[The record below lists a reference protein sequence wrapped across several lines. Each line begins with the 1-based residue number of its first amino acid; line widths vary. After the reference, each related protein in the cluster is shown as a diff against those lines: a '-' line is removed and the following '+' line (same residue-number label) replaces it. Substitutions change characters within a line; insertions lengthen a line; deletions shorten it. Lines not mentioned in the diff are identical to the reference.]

1 MSTLSMTRETAR
13 TSTEAR
19 VRVPR
24 PRASVSSFDFTAPVP
39 AIGQDDPALRVLDVP
54 GTPRPAAPLVVP
66 APAPQRQVH
75 VARPV
80 RLTRRGRLT
89 VTLTFL
95 GLVLATMVAL
105 GGSWAV
111 ASLGGG
117 EPAPVRVVE
126 VQPGDTLY
134 GIASSMAE
142 PGEVRDMVHRIQELN
157 ALPSATIAEG
167 QELAV
172 PRG

>member
-1 MSTLSMTRETAR
+1 MSTLSIARETTR
-13 TSTEAR
+13 TSAAAR

-24 PRASVSSFDFTAPVP
+24 PRASAPTFDFTAPVT
-39 AIGQDDPALRVLDVP
+39 ALGQEDPALQVLEVP
-54 GTPRPAAPLVVP
+54 STVRTVAPLA
-66 APAPQRQVH
+66 APAPQRQSRAV
-75 VARPV
+75 RQV

-89 VTLTFL
+89 LTLLFL
-95 GLVLATMVAL
+95 GVVLTAMVAV

-117 EPAPVRVVE
+117 EPVPVRVVE

-134 GIASSMAE
+134 GIASSVAE
-142 PGEVRDMVHRIQELN
+142 PGEVREMVYEIQELN
-157 ALPSATIAEG
+157 SLPTATIAEG
-167 QELAV
+167 QKLAV